1 MDTESIERLE
11 KQAEILTAAVKL
23 LTMIVE
29 EQDGRLK
36 VLEGTNYGR
45 EKHDT

>member
-1 MDTESIERLE
+1 MGMEQIEELE
-11 KQAEILTAAVKL
+11 KQAEILVAAVKL

-45 EKHDT
+45 EKHD

>member
-1 MDTESIERLE
+1 MELTEEIARLE
-11 KQAEILTAAVKL
+11 TQAKMLTAAVKL
-23 LTMIVE
+23 LTMVIE

-45 EKHDT
+45 EKHE

>member
-23 LTMIVE
+23 LTMVVE
-29 EQDGRLK
+29 EQDGRIK
-36 VLEGTNYGR
+36 VPESTNYGR
-45 EKHDT
+45 EKS

>member
-23 LTMIVE
+23 LTMVVE
-29 EQDGRLK
+29 EQDGRIK
-36 VLEGTNYGR
+36 VLESTNYGR
-45 EKHDT
+45 EKHE